1 MKKAFPF
8 LFFGILLFFFYTI
21 YLNLKPFI
29 ANKLKGY
36 YSLEEIEINGLV
48 KKNPKEILDK
58 IKQKKKALSLLT
70 LNEEKYRKDIENDF
84 NDIKVVE
91 IIKVYPHTLHVILN
105 EKDTL
110 FLISL
115 SGYFFGVDDKG
126 KIIVYNRQSDVF
138 SYDEMIVNIDVSKQ
152 LKKEIVVSTKEEK
165 KFFLQQNIYLMQ
177 LVMSLVNFPKQDQ
190 DWFIQISNI
199 DLNRKILYTRD
210 GFQMELEDFTIDS
223 LRKARYFY
231 SYLRKNEVSSAN
243 LYTAKEITKYAVQK

>member
-1 MKKAFPF
+1 MKKVFPF
-8 LFFGILLFFFYTI
+8 FFFAILLFFFYTI

-29 ANKLKGY
+29 ANKLKDY
-36 YSLEEIEINGLV
+36 YSIEEIEINGIV

-58 IKQKKKALSLLT
+58 IKQQQKALSLLT
-70 LNEEKYRKDIENDF
+70 LDEEKYRKDIEDDF

-105 EKDTL
+105 EKKPL

-138 SYDEMIVNIDVSKQ
+138 SYDEIIVNIDVSKQ
-152 LKKEIVVSTKEEK
+152 LKKEIVLSTKKEK
-165 KFFLQQNIYLMQ
+165 KKFLQQNPYLMQ
-177 LVMSLVNFPKQDQ
+177 LVMTLVNFPKEDQ
-190 DWFIQISNI
+190 DWFVQISNI

-210 GFQMELEDFTIDS
+210 GFQMELQDFTIGS

-243 LYTAKEITKYAVQK
+243 LYIGKEITKYAIQK